1 MACKACNTYACLWLD
16 YTCSAT
22 RYRPLGHGAMGKRFT
37 YGTWRFTWYGTWY
50 GLKRMR
56 ALVLIAYMLSMVSSV
71 RYSASKCSGEYQV
84 FRNTY
89 GSILGHPVTIT
100 GMLASAPWCIRRNA
114 PQLVDCRAWKST
126 LALVCAV
133 VVCPIVALTV
143 IRRAYGLARLRFAVS
158 YPLRT

>member
-1 MACKACNTYACLWLD
+1 
-16 YTCSAT
+16 
-22 RYRPLGHGAMGKRFT
+22 MGKRFT

-100 GMLASAPWCIRRNA
+100 VWCGQALIVSIRENA